1 MKEKQVSDF
10 TLIFKKISD
19 IIWGKKE
26 EKIEKKK
33 IGGTMFDEKTLE
45 IELAG
50 RSLKVS
56 TGKIARQSCGAIM
69 IQYGDTVLLS
79 TVNRSKEARKGV
91 DFFPLTV
98 DYIEKFY
105 AAGKFP
111 GGFNKRES
119 RPSTDATLIAR
130 LIDRPIRPMF
140 PEGFTYDVHIVNTVF
155 SFDEKNTPDYLGIIA
170 SSLALSISDIPFLG
184 PVAGVVVGYID
195 GEFVLNPTPAQ
206 LEKSLLDLSVAG
218 TKEAVNMVEAGA
230 KELDE
235 ETMLKAIL
243 FAHENIKKICAF
255 QEEFVKICGKEKI
268 TFEKEEVDPMISSF
282 IEEHGHE
289 RLQQAVLT
297 LGKKNRE
304 EAVDSLEEELLEAF
318 VAKHYPEIPEE
329 ELPEEP
335 ILAFKK
341 YYHDLMKTLVRE
353 AILYKKHRVDGRSTT
368 EIRPLD
374 AQINVLP
381 IPHGSA
387 LFTRGETQS
396 LATAT
401 LGTKEDE
408 QLVDNLEKEYY
419 KKFYLHYNFPPYS
432 VGETGRM
439 GAPGRRELGHGS
451 LAERALRYVIPTEE
465 EFPYTIR
472 VVSDIT
478 ESNGSSSQASICGG
492 SLALMSAGV
501 PIKEHVAGIAM
512 GLIKE
517 GEEFTVL
524 TDIMGLEDHLGDM
537 DFKVAG
543 TKSGITAL
551 QMDIKIT
558 GITEEIMRIA
568 LSQAHVARQQI
579 LEVMNAAISSPA
591 DLKPNVPRIQ
601 QIMIPKDKI
610 AILIGPAGKNI
621 KGIIEETGSTIDITD
636 DGKVSIFS
644 KDADVLEHTLR
655 LVNNYVKDV
664 ELNEVYEGKV
674 VGIQKFGAFMEILP
688 GKEGLL
694 HISEISKERVSN
706 VEDVLKI
713 GDVFKVKVISMEN
726 GKIALSKKKLDVEYK
741 VAE

>member
-1 MKEKQVSDF
+1 
-10 TLIFKKISD
+10 
-19 IIWGKKE
+19 
-26 EKIEKKK
+26 
-33 IGGTMFDEKTLE
+33 MFDEKTLQM
-45 IELAG
+45 ELAG
-50 RSLKVS
+50 RTLKVS
-56 TGKIARQSCGAIM
+56 TGKIARQSAGAVM
-69 IQYGDTVLLS
+69 IQYGDTVMLS
-79 TVNRSKEARKGV
+79 TVNHSKEPRKGI

-119 RPSTDATLIAR
+119 RPSTDATLLAR

-140 PEGFTYDVHIVNTVF
+140 PEGFTYDVHVVNTVF
-155 SFDEKNTPDYLGIIA
+155 SFDEINTPDNLGIIG

-184 PVAGVVVGYID
+184 PVAGVTVGYID
-195 GEFVLNPTPAQ
+195 GEFVLNPTPEQ
-206 LEKSLLDLSVAG
+206 LENSLLDLSVAG
-218 TKEAVNMVEAGA
+218 TKDAVNMVEAGA
-230 KELDE
+230 RELDE

-243 FAHENIKKICAF
+243 FAHENIKKLCTF
-255 QEEFVKICGKEKI
+255 QEEFVKICGKEKME
-268 TFEKEEVDPMISSF
+268 FLKEEIDAVVSSF
-282 IEEHGHE
+282 IEEYGHE

-297 LGKKNRE
+297 VGKKNRE
-304 EAVDSLEEELLEAF
+304 EAVDGLETELLEAF
-318 VAKHYPEIPEE
+318 IAKYYPEVPEE
-329 ELPEEP
+329 ELPAEP
-335 ILAFKK
+335 ILEFKK

-353 AILYKKHRVDGRSTT
+353 AILYKKHRVDGRTTT
-368 EIRPLD
+368 EIRALYAEVD
-374 AQINVLP
+374 ILP
-381 IPHGSA
+381 VPHGSA

-396 LATAT
+396 IVTTT
-401 LGTKEDE
+401 LGTKDDE

-451 LAERALRYVIPTEE
+451 LAERALRYVLPTEE

-492 SLALMSAGV
+492 SLSLMSAGV

-512 GLIKE
+512 GLIKK

-543 TKSGITAL
+543 TKTGITAL

-568 LSQAHVARQQI
+568 LNQAHVARHEI
-579 LEVMNAAISSPA
+579 LEVMNKAISTPEE
-591 DLKPNVPRIQ
+591 LKQNVPRIQ
-601 QIMIPKDKI
+601 QIVIPKDKI
-610 AILIGPAGKNI
+610 AILIGPGGKNI
-621 KGIIEETGSTIDITD
+621 KGIIDETGATIDITD
-636 DGKVSIFS
+636 DGKVSIFA
-644 KDADVLEHTLR
+644 KDLDVLDKTLQ
-655 LVNNYVKDV
+655 LVNNFVKDA
-664 ELNEVYEGKV
+664 EMDEVYQGRV
-674 VGIQKFGAFMEILP
+674 VAIQKFGAFMEILP

-694 HISEISKERVSN
+694 HISEISKERVAN
-706 VEDVLKI
+706 VEDVLKV
-713 GDVFKVKVISMEN
+713 GDVFSVKVISMEN
-726 GKIALSKKKLDVEYK
+726 GKIGLSKKRLDRET
-741 VAE
+741 VAAE